1 MGRKPRYLSD
11 KPINPLDG
19 RHDLPPEVRFELQ
32 TNRKGSRHPTLGWC
46 WHWLGTLHPK
56 SGRPLI
62 TVKGKLLF
70 AYRWAYE
77 YYVGPIGADL
87 VLLHQC
93 DNKLC
98 VNPSHMKPGTQAENI
113 ADMDR
118 KGRRGKR
125 GPSAK
130 VGKPRRNDATDQ
142 RPPTA

>member
-1 MGRKPRYLSD
+1 MGRRPRYLSD

-19 RHDLPPEVRFELQ
+19 RHDLPAEVRFELQ
-32 TNRKGSRHPTLGWC
+32 INKRAQRHPTLGYC
-46 WHWLGTLHPK
+46 WNWTGCLHPK
-56 SGRPLI
+56 SGRPII
-62 TVKGKLLF
+62 TVGGKLLF

-77 YYVGPIGADL
+77 YYVGVIDPGL

-98 VNPSHMKPGTQAENI
+98 VNPAHMKPGTQQENI

-125 GPSAK
+125 GPSTK
-130 VGKPRRNDATDQ
+130 VGKPRK
-142 RPPTA
+142 PKEE